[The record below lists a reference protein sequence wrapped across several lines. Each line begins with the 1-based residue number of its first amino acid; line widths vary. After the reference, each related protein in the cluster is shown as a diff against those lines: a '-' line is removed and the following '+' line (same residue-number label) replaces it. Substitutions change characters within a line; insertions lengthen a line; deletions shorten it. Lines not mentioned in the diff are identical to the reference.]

1 MSILNLDGPPGFR
14 TKNRRSVRV
23 WMGIGLVIAVLGVG
37 STLAS
42 TISINGGQ
50 NVEFGQ
56 GVQRTVYCGGDKS
69 ITLIPISGFINNP
82 ESTSS
87 SSESEGTSTESPSPG
102 TFYLSG
108 IKVDNIPD
116 ECSGK
121 NFVISAYDN
130 SGSNDPVAI
139 ISDANP
145 STTPCSD
152 INKDSKNLCLKTASV
167 WWVKGPQAA
176 YWVDS
181 NSIEQTSL
189 SSGQSGAM
197 LSCDRNSYLS
207 CLGYAYLS
215 DPLPTDNSFIIKFES
230 DSSKHYHADINSISR
245 IVIETQDDAFGKDSN
260 TRSDSNLHPV
270 PLVVS
275 N

>member
-1 MSILNLDGPPGFR
+1 MEILKFESG
-14 TKNRRSVRV
+14 KNAPRRSQASQKNKTIRLAVA
-23 WMGIGLVIAVLGVG
+23 IGAVALVGVLS
-37 STLAS
+37 STLAAN
-42 TISINGGQ
+42 ISINSGT

-145 STTPCSD
+145 STTPCKYIVNES
-152 INKDSKNLCLKTASV
+152 NNLCIKTATV
-167 WWVKGPQAA
+167 WWVKGPLKSDLQ
-176 YWVDS
+176 D
-181 NSIEQTSL
+181 
-189 SSGQSGAM
+189 GQSGAI

-207 CLGYAYLS
+207 CLGYVHSFSLPS
-215 DPLPTDNSFIIKFES
+215 DKSFSIKFES
-230 DSSKHYHADINSISR
+230 DSSKLYHADINSISR
-245 IVIETQDDAFGKDSN
+245 IVIETQDDTFGNDSYTN
-260 TRSDSNLHPV
+260 SEVPI
-270 PLVVS
+270 PLVKS
-275 N
+275 NA

>member
-42 TISINGGQ
+42 TISINDGQ

-108 IKVDNIPD
+108 IKVDNIPE

-130 SGSNDPVAI
+130 SGSNDPVTI
-139 ISDANP
+139 ISEADP
-145 STTPCSD
+145 STNPCSD
-152 INKDSKNLCLKTASV
+152 NNGDGNLCLKTATV
-167 WWVKGPQAA
+167 WWLKGP
-176 YWVDS
+176 
-181 NSIEQTSL
+181 NSYEDELHQLKIL
-189 SSGQSGAM
+189 LADGQSGAM
-197 LSCDRNSYLS
+197 LSCSRTSYTS
-207 CLGYAYLS
+207 CLGLAQLV
-215 DPLPTDNSFIIKFES
+215 DPLPSDHSFIINFKS
-230 DSSKHYHADINSISR
+230 DSTRFHADINSISR
-245 IVIETQDDAFGKDSN
+245 IVIETQDDTFGNDSYTN
-260 TRSDSNLHPV
+260 SEVPI
-270 PLVVS
+270 PLVKS
-275 N
+275 NA

>member
-108 IKVDNIPD
+108 IRVEGIPS

-121 NFVISAYDN
+121 DFVFSAYDN
-130 SGSNDPVAI
+130 SGSNEPVTI
-139 ISDANP
+139 ISDVDP
-145 STTPCSD
+145 LVTSCSD
-152 INKDSKNLCLKTASV
+152 NSSSSNLCIKTPTV
-167 WWVKGPQAA
+167 WWL
-176 YWVDS
+176 
-181 NSIEQTSL
+181 N
-189 SSGQSGAM
+189 GAENGG
-197 LSCDRNSYLS
+197 LISCDRNKQLS
-207 CLGYAYLS
+207 CDGYATLE
-215 DPLPTDNSFIIKFES
+215 PLTETSFIVHFDPNSTK
-230 DSSKHYHADINSISR
+230 YHADVNLISR
-245 IVIETQDDAFGKDSN
+245 IVIETQDDTFG
-260 TRSDSNLHPV
+260 SDAHTNSSVPI
-270 PLVVS
+270 PLVKVK

>member
-14 TKNRRSVRV
+14 TKNRRSARV

-42 TISINGGQ
+42 TISINDGQ

-145 STTPCSD
+145 STTPCKD
-152 INKDSKNLCLKTASV
+152 IVNESNNLCIKTATV
-167 WWVKGPQAA
+167 WWVKGPLKSDLQ
-176 YWVDS
+176 D
-181 NSIEQTSL
+181 
-189 SSGQSGAM
+189 GQSGAI

-207 CLGYAYLS
+207 CLGYVHSFSLPS
-215 DPLPTDNSFIIKFES
+215 DKSFSIKFES
-230 DSSKHYHADINSISR
+230 DSSKLYHADINSISR
-245 IVIETQDDAFGKDSN
+245 IVIETQDDTFGNDSYTN
-260 TRSDSNLHPV
+260 SEVPI
-270 PLVVS
+270 PLVKS
-275 N
+275 NA

>member
-56 GVQRTVYCGGDKS
+56 GVQRTVYCGGDKT

-130 SGSNDPVAI
+130 SGSNDPVTI
-139 ISDANP
+139 ISEADP
-145 STTPCSD
+145 STNPCSD
-152 INKDSKNLCLKTASV
+152 NNGDGNLCLKTATV
-167 WWVKGPQAA
+167 WWLKGP
-176 YWVDS
+176 YSYKVKD
-181 NSIEQTSL
+181 QTKIVL
-189 SSGQSGAM
+189 ADGQSGAM
-197 LSCDRNSYLS
+197 LSCSRTSYIS
-207 CLGYAYLS
+207 CLGLAHLV
-215 DPLPTDNSFIIKFES
+215 DPLPSENSFIINFEP
-230 DSSKHYHADINSISR
+230 DSSKLYHADINSISR
-245 IVIETQDDAFGKDSN
+245 IVIETQDDTFGNDSVTN
-260 TRSDSNLHPV
+260 SVVPI
-270 PLVVS
+270 PLVKS
-275 N
+275 NA